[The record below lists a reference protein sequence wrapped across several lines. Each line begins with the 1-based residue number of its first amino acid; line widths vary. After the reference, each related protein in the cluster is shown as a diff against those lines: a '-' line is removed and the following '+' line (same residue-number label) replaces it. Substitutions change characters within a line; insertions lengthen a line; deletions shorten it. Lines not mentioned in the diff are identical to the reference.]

1 MKKRLAAILS
11 VAMLAASGPCAYVSV
26 HAEGSGQIKNIIYLI
41 PDGGGYPL
49 YDFANLVKEAGGF
62 NPEKFPN
69 KTPTEQ
75 GPMSLRAQLA
85 GSVTT
90 KSASSTVTDSA
101 AAGTALSSGYKTING
116 YVGID
121 KKTVPKA
128 NLVEAA
134 ESVGKATGIISTYHW
149 SHATPAAFTAHA
161 IDRGDDFNIYQQIE
175 NKDLEV
181 VLGVGYGM
189 VSQYAT
195 IQNAID
201 NGYTIVETKE
211 DMLNVKPG
219 DRIWGNVAETT
230 YPYDV
235 DLGPTQPTLAE
246 MTAGAITALSG
257 DPDGFFLMVEGG
269 KVDTGGH
276 SNDARTST
284 SEYLAFDAAFKTA
297 LDFAKGRTDTVVVG
311 SPDHN
316 TGGLHI
322 PEDPTA
328 AVAEVCEGIKPAD
341 LTWDSFSHTGDNVPV
356 WIYVPEGVST
366 VEGMSPVL
374 GDTPSTREDYII
386 DNTAIAPWCADLIG
400 VDLNA
405 LSDEL
410 FVDVTNIGKYSALTR
425 KFTFNNGDKYIYAN
439 QDEYYKDGVRIP
451 TDGRTSVY
459 VGNKFYVP
467 AEIIEEEDWNHVSE
481 ADAGDGITGKGS
493 ASDPYILD
501 DAYDFMEFTG
511 NLNNGNQYRGK
522 FVRQMADID
531 LTGIPEYQGALCSET
546 AVFKGVYDGHGNKIK
561 VDITTDQDA
570 AVFPKLAGIEQG
582 DGTYNGGV
590 LMNVGIEGNITSTK
604 ENGYATGM
612 AYYVGVGAKIANCY
626 SNANVQAAYAA
637 GLAAYN
643 MGYIGNCSF
652 CGSLTGSKGKIP
664 IASNR
669 GDYAYEFQECFFLKS
684 LGANEFDGQG
694 VIRLTEEQA
703 KTLAAKRLNDNR
715 KGLAKKLGY
724 SDSNIMVYWTN
735 EYGYPEQYIPLPVVD
750 SVTVTPSSA
759 VVDKGDGLLLTAKV
773 TGQYNPSL
781 EVVWSIE
788 GEVSAGTTVAS
799 DGFLVVDKNETAK
812 TFDVMAK
819 SHQDGGMAAIAT
831 ITVGENTI
839 SEPDGTRAR
848 PYPIASAEDFK
859 ALSDGMI
866 EGNDYSGIYFR
877 QTKDIDLSG
886 LEGYTGVGSSET
898 FAGFYDAKGH
908 TINIDITSDA
918 DRCLFPYLTGT
929 IINLGVTGSVKNTS
943 GAGGICTSVK
953 EGGRVV
959 NCWTNAYIEGENP
972 GGITPVNYG
981 SIANCFFSGTL
992 KATSGKATEIAVR
1005 TEGSVDRSN
1014 YYIGEEYIPSSHN
1027 NMVTVDQLKDEVVSG
1042 LNIGITNMAKATK
1055 LAASDLS
1062 TWYYVDGVL
1071 SFSRES
1077 AHKEN
1082 TMTVDPETLTV
1093 TLSGDEI
1100 TGDVNAAMYSADGR
1114 MIEIRQYP
1122 ASETVEVGFDNATE
1136 NTEIKIM
1143 WWNGNM
1149 YPMCEAE
1156 TIKK

>member
-1 MKKRLAAILS
+1 MKRALSIILS
-11 VAMLAASGPCAYVSV
+11 VAILAIPFPRALAAESG
-26 HAEGSGQIKNIIYLI
+26 GQIKNIIYFI

-62 NPEKFPN
+62 DPEKFPN

-90 KSASSTVTDSA
+90 RSASSAVTDSA

-161 IDRGDDFNIYQQIE
+161 IDRGDDYNIYQQIE

-189 VSQYAT
+189 VSQYGAT

-201 NGYTIVETKE
+201 RGYTVVETKA
-211 DMLNVKPG
+211 DLSDVKPG
-219 DRIWGNVAETT
+219 DKIWGNVAEKT

-235 DLGPTQPTLAE
+235 ELGENQPTLEE
-246 MTAGAITALSG
+246 MTSAAIKALSG

-276 SNDARTST
+276 SNDVRTST
-284 SEYLAFDAAFKTA
+284 SEYLAFDAAFKKA
-297 LDFAKGRTDTVVVG
+297 LDFAKDRTDTIVVG

-322 PEDPTA
+322 PDDPTA
-328 AVAEVCEGIKPAD
+328 AVADVCAGIKPAD
-341 LTWDSFSHTGDNVPV
+341 LVWDSYSHTDDNVPV
-356 WIYVPEGVST
+356 WIYVPEGISF
-366 VEGMSPVL
+366 VEGVSPVP
-374 GDTPSTREDYII
+374 GDTPSTRENYVI

-425 KFTFNNGDKYIYAN
+425 KFTFNNGDKYVYAN
-439 QDEYYKDGVRIP
+439 QDEYYKDGVRIA

-459 VGNKFYVP
+459 VGNRFYVP
-467 AEIIEEEDWNHVSE
+467 AEMIEEEDWNHVSE
-481 ADAGDGITGKGS
+481 AGEGDGITGKGS

-501 DAYDFMEFTG
+501 DANDFMEFTG
-511 NLNNGNQYRGK
+511 NLNNGNQYKGK
-522 FVRQMADID
+522 YVRQMADID
-531 LTGIPEYQGALCSET
+531 LTGFPEYKGAVCGES

-612 AYYVGVGAKIANCY
+612 AYYVGTGGKIANCY
-626 SNANVQAAYAA
+626 SNANVQGANTA
-637 GLAAYN
+637 GLAVYN
-643 MGYIGNCSF
+643 MGYMGNCSF
-652 CGSLTGSKGKIP
+652 CGSLTYSKGKIP
-664 IASNR
+664 IASDR
-669 GDYAYEFQECFFLKS
+669 SGYAYEFQECLYLLS
-684 LGANEFDGQG
+684 LGRDSYDQTLGM
-694 VIRLTEEQA
+694 TETQA
-703 KTLAAKRLNDNR
+703 KTQAADRLNSNR
-715 KGLAKKLGY
+715 AGLTRKLGY
-724 SDSNIMVYWTN
+724 KDSSIMVYWTN

-750 SVTVTPSSA
+750 SVTVTPNSA

-819 SHQDGGMAAIAT
+819 SKQDGGMAAIAT

-848 PYPIASAEDFK
+848 PYLISSAEDFK
-859 ALSDGMI
+859 ELSDGMI
-866 EGNDYSGIYFR
+866 AGNDYSGVYFR
-877 QTKDIDLSG
+877 QTKNIDLAE
-886 LEGYTGVGSSET
+886 LEGYTGVGSTHS
-898 FAGFYDAKGH
+898 FAGFYDGAGH
-908 TINIDITSDA
+908 TVNIDIASDT
-918 DRCLFPYLTGT
+918 DECLFPNLTGT
-929 IINLGVTGSVKNTS
+929 VINLGVTGSVKNVAAA
-943 GAGGICTSVK
+943 GAVCTSVQQ
-953 EGGRVV
+953 GGRIV
-959 NCWTNAYIEGENP
+959 NCWSNACVEGSNP
-972 GGITPVNYG
+972 GSIASVNYG
-981 SIANCFFSGTL
+981 TIASCLFFGTL
-992 KATSGKATEIAVR
+992 NATAGKASDIASI
-1005 TEGSVDRSN
+1005 TEGSVNRN
-1014 YYIGEEYIPSSHN
+1014 NFYIGDEYIQSSHN
-1027 NMVTVDQLKDEVVSG
+1027 SRVTVAQLKDEVASG
-1042 LNIGITNMAKATK
+1042 LNIGITTMSKATG
-1055 LAASDLS
+1055 LPASDLS
-1062 TWYYVDGVL
+1062 PWHYADGIL
-1071 SFSRES
+1071 SFSQD
-1077 AHKEN
+1077 N
-1082 TMTVDPETLTV
+1082 TMEVDSQTLTV
-1093 TLSGDEI
+1093 SLFGNTSIGTVYAVMYDSDGALSA
-1100 TGDVNAAMYSADGR
+1100 VKKYR
-1114 MIEIRQYP
+1114 
-1122 ASETVEVGFDNATE
+1122 ASETVDVKFADDTE
-1136 NTEIKIM
+1136 GSYIKIM
-1143 WWNGNM
+1143 WWRGDM

-1156 TIKK
+1156 TISL